1 VFDIQEELK
10 KLPDKPGVYIMKDE
24 NGEIIYVGKAVVL
37 KNRVRQYFQ
46 SLSNQTP
53 KVRAMV
59 AHIKEFEYIV
69 TDTELEALILEC
81 NLIKK
86 HRPKFN
92 ILLKDDK
99 NYPYIKVTMNEDF
112 PRILMTRRVEKD
124 GAKYFGPYTSAYAVR
139 ETIDLVKSCF
149 P

>member
-59 AHIKEFEYIV
+59 AHIKEFEYIS
-69 TDTELEALILEC
+69 
-81 NLIKK
+81 N
-86 HRPKFN
+86 R
-92 ILLKDDK
+92 
-99 NYPYIKVTMNEDF
+99 Y
-112 PRILMTRRVEKD
+112 
-124 GAKYFGPYTSAYAVR
+124 GA
-139 ETIDLVKSCF
+139 
-149 P
+149 

>member
-1 VFDIQEELK
+1 
-10 KLPDKPGVYIMKDE
+10 
-24 NGEIIYVGKAVVL
+24 
-37 KNRVRQYFQ
+37 
-46 SLSNQTP
+46 
-53 KVRAMV
+53 MV

-139 ETIDLVKSCF
+139 ETIDLVKKLFPVKTCSKCF
-149 P
+149 QEISEKGGRALTIIYISALAPAREM

>member
-1 VFDIQEELK
+1 MKTANNLCGESRCFK
-10 KLPDKPGVYIMKDE
+10 KQ
-24 NGEIIYVGKAVVL
+24 GKTV
-37 KNRVRQYFQ
+37 FQ

-112 PRILMTRRVEKD
+112 PV
-124 GAKYFGPYTSAYAVR
+124 F
-139 ETIDLVKSCF
+139 
-149 P
+149 

>member
-1 VFDIQEELK
+1 
-10 KLPDKPGVYIMKDE
+10 
-24 NGEIIYVGKAVVL
+24 
-37 KNRVRQYFQ
+37 
-46 SLSNQTP
+46 
-53 KVRAMV
+53 MV

-99 NYPYIKVTMNEDF
+99 T
-112 PRILMTRRVEKD
+112 IL
-124 GAKYFGPYTSAYAVR
+124 
-139 ETIDLVKSCF
+139 I
-149 P
+149 

>member
-1 VFDIQEELK
+1 MFDIQEELK

-81 NLIKK
+81 NLIKNTG
-86 HRPKFN
+86 RSL
-92 ILLKDDK
+92 I
-99 NYPYIKVTMNEDF
+99 YY
-112 PRILMTRRVEKD
+112 
-124 GAKYFGPYTSAYAVR
+124 
-139 ETIDLVKSCF
+139 
-149 P
+149 